1 MNGVGRGDNKEKK
14 GKNALFTRETVG
26 MTLLLFSAIIFFIA
40 VTGRYV
46 FGDIGVAITSFFVG
60 LCGFFVYPL
69 LLLCIYAS
77 VALISGKKYFP
88 AKWVLKFVLLLIAV
102 FFIVH
107 TATAERFFGNGYG
120 SYLGGC
126 WSAASESA
134 ANGTGGGVLFGLI
147 AYPVRAVLSAAG
159 SYVLYALLLA
169 AVLFWIA
176 MGTPL
181 KKAIFR
187 SAPRKL
193 GKGAEGEGSEPV
205 AYDDIPAPSRSAAL
219 PEEGRPA
226 YGAPAAPVYAQ
237 NAQGGYARPVQ
248 SAPAAQNG
256 YARQSAAPA
265 QNTAYAQPAAQ
276 QPVYRT
282 APSPYTQPAQAYRQ
296 PVRTE
301 SPAASEPPQS
311 SRDILFKSDPASS
324 YKNNLIFDRDSRFN
338 TYPRRSSVTP
348 VQDEPAQ
355 NTQSTQSA
363 QNTRSAPAQPP
374 RYSEA
379 YTARTEE
386 TRPAMPRR
394 VTVERA
400 ASEPEDD
407 FNYPQSPS
415 YRAPAQTAQEEH
427 DYYSNDVPY
436 ADEPAY
442 EETFSSEPNV
452 NDYDAPAAPAPAEPE
467 EAPMRPAYEAPAEL
481 DTPVR
486 PTYRAEPSRPAYEEP
501 AAPVRPAYEA
511 EPARPRYEAP
521 AADEPE
527 PEDVPAPE
535 DLPPMT
541 REEFRSVFSRPVEE
555 RIRITDTPAPRETP
569 ITPEAA
575 PVRDR
580 FSVPADEPVDE
591 PPAEEPPA
599 RSRVYD
605 APVMQSAANLLDD
618 DDAEIDDANYLEPD
632 VVPEAPARTARGER
646 NPDRSL
652 SKRGDRMP
660 AERAARMPVPA
671 EADESEPA
679 PAPKKHVYKAY
690 VRPNL
695 ENLVTYQ
702 EKPSV
707 SQEEI
712 DQNSAIIVETL
723 SAFRVDAEVVKVT
736 VGSAVTRY
744 DIDIPRNV
752 TVNTVIKRDTEIA
765 MRLHARDGVNIYSNS
780 EAGAVSIEVPNS
792 RRATVGLKSVMQA
805 DEYVNAKPNSL
816 MFAMGKDVEGRN
828 VCGNIVKM
836 KHLLVAG
843 ATGSGKSVCLNAMLI
858 SLICRYSPEELRLIL
873 IDPKKV
879 EFAVF
884 DGLPHLMIN
893 EIISDAQKAISALNW
908 ALKEQERRYT
918 LFQNKTRSGINVHN
932 IDEYNRS
939 LTEDEEK
946 LPKIVIVVDEL
957 ADLMSVAKK
966 EIEERIQRLSQKA
979 RAAGMHL
986 VIATQRPSVDVI
998 TGVIKGNLP
1007 TRLAFRVIQEVDS
1020 RTILDESGAQKLLGN
1035 GDMLYR
1041 TEGMFDCVRV
1051 QGAFVGSEEVQ
1062 KIIEDIK
1069 AHNEA
1074 YFDEN
1079 VADFINREESGSTGG
1094 GGEDAD
1100 DSSVDP
1106 QYIKA
1111 LAIVVKLG
1119 QASISLI
1126 QRKCSVGYNHAGKII
1141 EWMELM
1147 GYISAFDGKA
1157 KARTVLLSKE
1167 DFEAKYGDL
1176 D

>member
-1 MNGVGRGDNKEKK
+1 
-14 GKNALFTRETVG
+14 

-40 VTGRYV
+40 VTGPYV
-46 FGDIGVAITSFFVG
+46 FGDIGIAITSFFVG
-60 LCGFFVYPL
+60 LFGFFVYPL
-69 LLLCIYAS
+69 LLLAIYYS
-77 VALISGKKYFP
+77 VVLVSGRKYFP
-88 AKWVLKFVLLLIAV
+88 AKWVLKIMLLLAAV

-107 TATAERFFGNGYG
+107 TATAERFYGNGYG

-126 WSAASESA
+126 WSAASERIA
-134 ANGTGGGVLFGLI
+134 QGTGGGVIFGLI

-159 SYVLYALLLA
+159 SYVLYSLLLA
-169 AVLFWIA
+169 GMLFWIA

-181 KKAIFR
+181 KKFVFR
-187 SAPRKL
+187 S
-193 GKGAEGEGSEPV
+193 GARTQDRPAREEAQPV
-205 AYDDIPAPSRSAAL
+205 SYDDIPAPERSATL
-219 PEEGRPA
+219 PETPARPA
-226 YGAPAAPVYAQ
+226 QAAPAAYAQ
-237 NAQGGYARPVQ
+237 
-248 SAPAAQNG
+248 AAQPV
-256 YARQSAAPA
+256 RPAPVVGVP
-265 QNTAYAQPAAQ
+265 AQPASY
-276 QPVYRT
+276 PRRT
-282 APSPYTQPAQAYRQ
+282 AQPAPASAELSADEQYR
-296 PVRTE
+296 R
-301 SPAASEPPQS
+301 
-311 SRDILFKSDPASS
+311 SREILFSSDPASS
-324 YKNNLIFDRDSRFN
+324 YRNNLIYDRDSRFN

-348 VQDEPAQ
+348 VSSQELGSSGSDKPTA
-355 NTQSTQSA
+355 
-363 QNTRSAPAQPP
+363 APA
-374 RYSEA
+374 RYSEDYA
-379 YTARTEE
+379 ARTAEG
-386 TRPAMPRR
+386 RPSMPRR
-394 VTVERA
+394 VTVERPA
-400 ASEPEDD
+400 PAPMESDL
-407 FNYPQSPS
+407 NYPQSPS
-415 YRAPAQTAQEEH
+415 YRAPVQPAAEEH
-427 DYYSNDVPY
+427 DYYANDVPY
-436 ADEPAY
+436 T
-442 EETFSSEPNV
+442 ETFSSEPNID
-452 NDYDAPAAPAPAEPE
+452 DYDVPAEPARPAPAEPVRSTYE
-467 EAPMRPAYEAPAEL
+467 TPAEPARPTYEAESVRPAYEAPVE
-481 DTPVR
+481 PVR
-486 PTYRAEPSRPAYEEP
+486 PTYETP
-501 AAPVRPAYEA
+501 A
-511 EPARPRYEAP
+511 EPARPTYEPPVEPARPMYQAEPVRPSYEAP
-521 AADEPE
+521 AEPAQAEPADE
-527 PEDVPAPE
+527 DT
-535 DLPPMT
+535 PMT
-541 REEFRSVFSRPVEE
+541 REEYRSVFSRPVPE
-555 RIRITDTPAPRETP
+555 RIRIEDTPAP
-569 ITPEAA
+569 
-575 PVRDR
+575 
-580 FSVPADEPVDE
+580 
-591 PPAEEPPA
+591 EPPA
-599 RSRVYD
+599 RSDRIERTDRFSAPAQPEPTVSEETEELSQGSRVFD
-605 APVMQSAANLLDD
+605 SPVRGSAADLFD
-618 DDAEIDDANYLEPD
+618 EPEMDDANYLESETI
-632 VVPEAPARTARGER
+632 PEAPERSVRAGRGMER
-646 NPDRSL
+646 PIGDRSTV
-652 SKRGDRMP
+652 SERGARDSAP
-660 AERAARMPVPA
+660 AA
-671 EADESEPA
+671 ADESEPA

-690 VRPNL
+690 VHPNL

-780 EAGAVSIEVPNS
+780 EAGAISIEVPNS
-792 RRATVGLKSVMQA
+792 RRATVGLKSVMQSE
-805 DEYVNAKPNSL
+805 EYVNAKPNAL
-816 MFAMGKDVEGRN
+816 AFAMGKDVEGRN

-843 ATGSGKSVCLNAMLI
+843 STGSGKSVCLNSMLI
-858 SLICRYSPEELRLIL
+858 SLICKYSPEDLRLIL

-908 ALKEQERRYT
+908 AIKEQERRYT

-932 IDEYNRS
+932 IDEYNAS

-946 LPKIVIVVDEL
+946 LAKIVIVVDEL

-966 EIEERIQRLSQKA
+966 EIEERIQRLAQKA

-1041 TEGMFDCVRV
+1041 TEGMFNCLRV
-1051 QGAFVGSEEVQ
+1051 QGAFVGSDEVQ
-1062 KIIEDIK
+1062 KIVEDIK

-1079 VADFINREESGSTGG
+1079 VADFINREESGGAGG
-1094 GGEDAD
+1094 GMSDDAD
-1100 DSSVDP
+1100 DSVDP

>member
-1 MNGVGRGDNKEKK
+1 MNGVGRGDNKENK

-26 MTLLLFSAIIFFIA
+26 MTLLLFSVIIFFIA

-46 FGDIGVAITSFFVG
+46 SGDIGVAITSFFVG
-60 LCGFFVYPL
+60 FCGFFVYPL
-69 LLLCIYAS
+69 LILCIYAS
-77 VALISGKKYFP
+77 VALISGKRYFP
-88 AKWVLKFVLLLIAV
+88 AAWVVKCVLLLVAV

-134 ANGTGGGVLFGLI
+134 LNGTGGGVLFGLV
-147 AYPVRAVLSAAG
+147 AYPVRALLSAAG
-159 SYVLYALLLA
+159 AYVLFAILLA

-181 KKAIFR
+181 RRVVFR
-187 SAPRKL
+187 SAPRKR
-193 GKGAEGEGSEPV
+193 AEDKAPAENAPV
-205 AYDDIPAPSRSAAL
+205 PYDDIPAPARTAAL

-237 NAQGGYARPVQ
+237 NVQAPGAYARP
-248 SAPAAQNG
+248 AQNMQAPG
-256 YARQSAAPA
+256 AYPRNAAPA
-265 QNTAYAQPAAQ
+265 QPANAPAAQ

-301 SPAASEPPQS
+301 SPKAGEPPQS
-311 SRDILFKSDPASS
+311 SRDILFRSDPASS

-348 VQDEPAQ
+348 VQDEPSQTAQPAQ
-355 NTQSTQSA
+355 NVSRASG
-363 QNTRSAPAQPP
+363 QPP

-379 YTARTEE
+379 YTARAEE
-386 TRPAMPRR
+386 SRPAMPRR
-394 VTVERA
+394 VTVERPA
-400 ASEPEDD
+400 EPAEDD

-415 YRAPAQTAQEEH
+415 YRAPAQSAAEKH

-436 ADEPAY
+436 ADEPDDY

-452 NDYDAPAAPAPAEPE
+452 NDYEAPAAAAEVPAEPE
-467 EAPMRPAYEAPAEL
+467 EEPARPTYEAPAEL

-486 PTYRAEPSRPAYEEP
+486 PSYRAEPARPAYEEP
-501 AAPVRPAYEA
+501 RTPVRPVYGEESAARREEPEEEPA
-511 EPARPRYEAP
+511 EPV
-521 AADEPE
+521 
-527 PEDVPAPE
+527 EDVPAPE

-555 RIRITDTPAPRETP
+555 RIRISDTPAPRDIP
-569 ITPEAA
+569 NVPPA
-575 PVRDR
+575 RDR
-580 FSVPADEPVDE
+580 FVPPAEEPAEE

-605 APVMQSAANLLDD
+605 APAMRSAADLLDD
-618 DDAEIDDANYLEPD
+618 DDDAEMDDANYLED
-632 VVPEAPARTARGER
+632 DGASALPARSPRDDGRALAER
-646 NPDRSL
+646 TERA
-652 SKRGDRMP
+652 P
-660 AERAARMPVPA
+660 AERASRVPA
-671 EADESEPA
+671 TPAANESEPA

-690 VRPNL
+690 VRPSL
-695 ENLVTYQ
+695 ESLVTYQ

-843 ATGSGKSVCLNAMLI
+843 ATGSGKSVCLNSMLI

-1051 QGAFVGSEEVQ
+1051 QGAFVGSDEVQ

-1079 VADFINREESGSTGG
+1079 VADFINREESGSAGG